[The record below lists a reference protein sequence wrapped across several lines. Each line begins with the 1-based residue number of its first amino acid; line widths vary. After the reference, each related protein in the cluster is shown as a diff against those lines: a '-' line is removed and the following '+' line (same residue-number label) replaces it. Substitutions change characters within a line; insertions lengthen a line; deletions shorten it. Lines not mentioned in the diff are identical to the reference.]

1 MYACRYKKNYISLV
15 IIQISSPTRPTSAR
29 NSDNFQLKLET
40 KFYEPGY
47 LCVRILL
54 YATCV
59 QSITF
64 FHKWEFTYARAASVI
79 VPGVKKVIYT
89 KFAYIIFC
97 NSFVSVKENYILI
110 YKFCDILL
118 QLQQRYELFPTV
130 HICYSLAFYVFFYL
144 YWLCHKE

>member
-1 MYACRYKKNYISLV
+1 MYACRYKKIYISLV

-47 LCVRILL
+47 LCLRIVL

-79 VPGVKKVIYT
+79 VPGVKQVIYT

-97 NSFVSVKENYILI
+97 NSFVSVKYNSILI

-118 QLQQRYELFPTV
+118 PLQQRYELFPTV
-130 HICYSLAFYVFFYL
+130 GTYLLFSCILCFFL
-144 YWLCHKE
+144 FILVMP